1 MLKISQERWS
11 GAPPVLAG
19 SIAAPH
25 GSAPTP
31 GRSREH
37 AMEIW
42 DGKNV
47 MKKNTEIIEKFW
59 GHPLAG
65 YFCWD
70 ILAHEKVIPYGNNIL
85 GIAKINHH
93 DGLSSMLLTNSWFLL
108 VLCSQYT
115 EYLEIIVSE
124 TGNMFLIY
132 HKYTVASK

>member
-47 MKKNTEIIEKFW
+47 MKKHKKNKRTY
-59 GHPLAG
+59 
-65 YFCWD
+65 YFEN
-70 ILAHEKVIPYGNNIL
+70 LGTPTYGIFFV
-85 GIAKINHH
+85 GI
-93 DGLSSMLLTNSWFLL
+93 F
-108 VLCSQYT
+108 
-115 EYLEIIVSE
+115 
-124 TGNMFLIY
+124 
-132 HKYTVASK
+132 

>member
-47 MKKNTEIIEKFW
+47 MKKHKKKQKNILFRKF
-59 GHPLAG
+59 GDTHLRDI
-65 YFCWD
+65 FCWN
-70 ILAHEKVIPYGNNIL
+70 ILAHEKVIPHGNSIL
-85 GIAKINHH
+85 GIARKSHH
-93 DGLSSMLLTNSWFLL
+93 DGLSSMCLLIHGFFWDYFLVWNTWGSL
-108 VLCSQYT
+108 
-115 EYLEIIVSE
+115 
-124 TGNMFLIY
+124 
-132 HKYTVASK
+132 

>member
-42 DGKNV
+42 DGKNL
-47 MKKNTEIIEKFW
+47 MKKIRKLFRNFGDTHLRDI
-59 GHPLAG
+59 
-65 YFCWD
+65 FCWD
-70 ILAHEKVIPYGNNIL
+70 ILAHEKVIPHGNI
-85 GIAKINHH
+85 
-93 DGLSSMLLTNSWFLL
+93 
-108 VLCSQYT
+108 
-115 EYLEIIVSE
+115 
-124 TGNMFLIY
+124 
-132 HKYTVASK
+132 